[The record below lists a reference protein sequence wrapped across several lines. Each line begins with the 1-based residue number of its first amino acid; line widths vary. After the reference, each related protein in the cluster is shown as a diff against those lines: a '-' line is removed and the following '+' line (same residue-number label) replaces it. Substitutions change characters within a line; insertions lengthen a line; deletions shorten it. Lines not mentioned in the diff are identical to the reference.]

1 MKSEDKK
8 ENEKKEYGTTNFHIG
23 SWLIMNGHKPLR
35 ANWADRERCE
45 FVFEDFEGREELV
58 NNFFK
63 DETTQKKI
71 AADQELKQ
79 LMYANR
85 PPRAYARNN

>member
-1 MKSEDKK
+1 MKRENDKK
-8 ENEKKEYGTTNFHIG
+8 QKEYSTTNFHIG
-23 SWLIMNGHKPLR
+23 SWLIMNGYKPLR
-35 ANWADRERCE
+35 ADWSDRERCE

-58 NNFFK
+58 NAFFS

-71 AADQELKQ
+71 TADQELKQ

-85 PPRAYARNN
+85 PPRVYGRHN